1 MTEKLLY
8 SIPETGRALG
18 VARSTIYTLIA
29 VGRLQVVKIGRRTLV
44 RAASIRELAGERP
57 ADAA

>member
-8 SIPETGRALG
+8 SIPETGLALG
-18 VARSTIYTLIA
+18 VARSTIYNLIA
-29 VGRLQVVKIGRRTLV
+29 AGQLQIVKIGRRTLV
-44 RAASIRELAGERP
+44 RAVSIRNLAGEKP